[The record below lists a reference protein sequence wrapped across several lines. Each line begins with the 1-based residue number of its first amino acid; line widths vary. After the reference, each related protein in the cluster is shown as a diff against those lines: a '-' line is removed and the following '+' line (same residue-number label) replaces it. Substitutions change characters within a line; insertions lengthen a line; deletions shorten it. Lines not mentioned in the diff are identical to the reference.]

1 MISFNRLSA
10 KMSLRFQ
17 LNIRILFLFICI
29 LLLGGSIAIW
39 RAQQAVNEE
48 VNSSV
53 NLALQLVRFG
63 FSKPASAAM
72 KESDWIYWLSALR
85 ETRHLNIRLQQP
97 DGSTI
102 QVTHSNYNEDRH
114 DLPPVWFVELV
125 AGDYAE
131 TRYPIV
137 MSDGKALTLIIQPN
151 PMDETVEVW
160 HETVAFFISLCL
172 LVILTFLAVHQTLRK
187 TLRFIDTIVE
197 GLRRIETGQ
206 YRQML
211 PEFSIQEY
219 DSIARAI
226 NHMAGVL
233 NATRA
238 ENRALTRHSLQ
249 IQEEERRRLSQE
261 LHDELGQS
269 LTAIKVMAVTAAHE
283 KADIRKITE
292 SITGICDH
300 LMTIVRSM
308 MHQLHPL
315 ILTELGLKAT
325 LEDLVNHWSERN
337 PRLDLTIECPE
348 ELDTLDRDVT
358 IQIFRVIQECLTNT
372 VRHADAE
379 RVKITLTISG
389 NPPGFLHLNVS
400 DDGRGC
406 DINQISSGFGLRG
419 IQERIR
425 SLDGELDVRSQP
437 GQGMIVSATIPIL

>member
-1 MISFNRLSA
+1 
-10 KMSLRFQ
+10 MSLRFQ

-114 DLPPVWFVELV
+114 DLPPTWFVELV

-233 NATRA
+233 DATRA

-400 DDGRGC
+400 DNGRGC